1 MDVIVI
7 MCIGVLAGKF
17 LLPRNLNRWN
27 QILQVVCTLL
37 LIFSMGVLLGS
48 RENFLEELSALGI
61 QSVIFFLLP
70 SVGSVLLVYPL
81 TRRFLEH
88 KKDWKGEKI
97 DMVYL
102 AIIALLGGIACG
114 MTGLDE
120 NVIVSWITSNKDMIL
135 YLLMFLVGISIGFNQ
150 GIVSKIKEY
159 HIKIFVIPLGIVVGS
174 ILGGIAGGL
183 LTGMPLGESTAIAS
197 GLGWYSLSGVT
208 IGNLAGAQAGSIA
221 FLSNLLREIFS
232 FFSIPWISKKLNYY
246 TCIAPAGATSEDTTL
261 PMMIRYTNEETVVL
275 SVFNGVICSAL
286 VPFLISF
293 CYNIF

>member
-1 MDVIVI
+1 
-7 MCIGVLAGKF
+7 
-17 LLPRNLNRWN
+17 
-27 QILQVVCTLL
+27 
-37 LIFSMGVLLGS
+37 
-48 RENFLEELSALGI
+48 
-61 QSVIFFLLP
+61 
-70 SVGSVLLVYPL
+70 
-81 TRRFLEH
+81 
-88 KKDWKGEKI
+88 
-97 DMVYL
+97 MVYL

-183 LTGMPLGESTAIAS
+183 LTGMPLGESTAIA
-197 GLGWYSLSGVT
+197 GVT

>member
-1 MDVIVI
+1 
-7 MCIGVLAGKF
+7 
-17 LLPRNLNRWN
+17 
-27 QILQVVCTLL
+27 
-37 LIFSMGVLLGS
+37 
-48 RENFLEELSALGI
+48 
-61 QSVIFFLLP
+61 
-70 SVGSVLLVYPL
+70 
-81 TRRFLEH
+81 
-88 KKDWKGEKI
+88 
-97 DMVYL
+97 MVYL

-120 NVIVSWITSNKDMIL
+120 NVIVSWITSNKDIIL

-159 HIKIFVIPLGIVVGS
+159 HIKIFVI
-174 ILGGIAGGL
+174 

-208 IGNLAGAQAGSIA
+208 IGNLAGVQAGSIA

-293 CYNIF
+293 CYNLF

>member
-1 MDVIVI
+1 
-7 MCIGVLAGKF
+7 
-17 LLPRNLNRWN
+17 
-27 QILQVVCTLL
+27 
-37 LIFSMGVLLGS
+37 
-48 RENFLEELSALGI
+48 
-61 QSVIFFLLP
+61 
-70 SVGSVLLVYPL
+70 
-81 TRRFLEH
+81 
-88 KKDWKGEKI
+88 
-97 DMVYL
+97 MVYL

-120 NVIVSWITSNKDMIL
+120 NVVVSWITSNKDMIL

-159 HIKIFVIPLGIVVGS
+159 HIKIFVIPLGIVIGSILGGIAGGLLTGMPLGESTAIASGLGWYSKEYHIKIFVIPLGIVIGS

-275 SVFNGVICSAL
+275 SVFNGVICSAM

-293 CYNIF
+293 CYNLF

>member
-1 MDVIVI
+1 
-7 MCIGVLAGKF
+7 
-17 LLPRNLNRWN
+17 
-27 QILQVVCTLL
+27 
-37 LIFSMGVLLGS
+37 
-48 RENFLEELSALGI
+48 
-61 QSVIFFLLP
+61 
-70 SVGSVLLVYPL
+70 
-81 TRRFLEH
+81 
-88 KKDWKGEKI
+88 
-97 DMVYL
+97 MVYL

-135 YLLMFLVGISIGFNQ
+135 YLLMFLVGISIGLIRGLSVRSRNIILKFCD
-150 GIVSKIKEY
+150 S
-159 HIKIFVIPLGIVVGS
+159 LGIVVGS
-174 ILGGIAGGL
+174 YLGGIAGGL
-183 LTGMPLGESTAIAS
+183 LTGMPLVRVQQLPVDLDGTAFP
-197 GLGWYSLSGVT
+197 GLP
-208 IGNLAGAQAGSIA
+208 LAIWREHRREVSH